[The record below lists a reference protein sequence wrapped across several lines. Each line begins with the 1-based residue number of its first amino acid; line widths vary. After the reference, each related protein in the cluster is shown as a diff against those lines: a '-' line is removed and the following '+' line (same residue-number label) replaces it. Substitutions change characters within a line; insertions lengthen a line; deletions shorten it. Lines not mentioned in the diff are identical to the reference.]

1 MTPLPRVPEKR
12 VQADIVQLLRQL
24 GFRVWTLGTV
34 RRAGDHPGTMQSPG
48 LPDLLAF
55 GHGHLLC
62 VEVKARGGQ
71 LRPSQAAFRA
81 ECLAAPAVAHVV
93 GGVDDVV
100 TWLAGTGVLTARPVL
115 PVTGDVP
122 EEGEAD

>member
-1 MTPLPRVPEKR
+1 MRLPRVPEKA
-12 VQADIVQLLRQL
+12 VQAQVVQLLRQL

-55 GHGHLLC
+55 GRGHLLC

-81 ECLAAPAVAHVV
+81 ECLAGPAVAHVV

-100 TWLAGTGVLTARPVL
+100 TWLAGIGLFGRPVL
-115 PVTGDVP
+115 PVTADVP